1 MLIIL
6 IYIGVKNLMIKIED
20 IMNGKREI
28 YYDYIKS
35 IINYGGYLRTSKHKN
50 DIENGNGIAIEVN
63 NILNKYNISLKVF
76 KYFLDNP
83 ELKEYNDFCP
93 VCGNK
98 IDLIKRFK
106 TTCSRECS
114 YKNPEMKEKRKK
126 TCLERYGVEYTGQS
140 EIVKQHIRES
150 NLRKYGVECS
160 WQAESVKNKIKET
173 MIERHGVTSALK
185 SEKFKEKVKDTLM
198 KKHGVTHQMHLQEIK
213 DKIKETCLEKYGV
226 ENPFQS
232 EKFKEKIKKTKSEKY
247 NNELKNKK

>member
-1 MLIIL
+1 M
-6 IYIGVKNLMIKIED
+6 VKVED

-28 YYDYIKS
+28 YESYIGDMLS
-35 IINYGGYLRTSKHKN
+35 YGRYLRVSKHQKR
-50 DIENGNGIAIEVN
+50 IENGNKIAIEIDD
-63 NILNKYNISLKVF
+63 ILNKYNISLNVF
-76 KYFLDNP
+76 NYFLKHP
-83 ELKEYNDFCP
+83 EIKEYNDFCP

-98 IDLIKRFK
+98 IDLIQRFK
-106 TTCSRECS
+106 TTCSRKCS
-114 YKNPEMKEKRKK
+114 YKNPEMKERRKK

-140 EIVKQHIRES
+140 EIVKQHIKES
-150 NLRKYGVECS
+150 NFKKYGVECS
-160 WQAESVKNKIKET
+160 WKAESVKKKIKET

-232 EKFKEKIKKTKSEKY
+232 EKFKEKIKKTKSENY